1 MTSIYDQHDKA
12 FGNITAA
19 VIAKDGE
26 RVATVAFK
34 HGQAVTAFVHW
45 IGTEMVKGQARG
57 GGYDRATAA
66 AANAAQKLAGASL
79 GIGVHETDD
88 HPFRAFYRALCAD
101 DGRCWNSALEDA
113 GFTVLYAIS

>member
-19 VIAKDGE
+19 VIVKDGQ
-26 RVATVAFK
+26 RVATVTFK

-45 IGTEMVKGQARG
+45 IGTEMVRG

-66 AANAAQKLAGASL
+66 AANAAGKMPLTVNGAV
-79 GIGVHETDD
+79 IDA
-88 HPFRAFYRALCAD
+88 FRRALLAD
-101 DGRCWNSALEDA
+101 NGKRWDSQLENA
-113 GFTVLYAIS
+113 GFTVLYAIA